1 MLPHPDTARQLAT
14 FDHQQ
19 RLRDAARF
27 RLADQAARRGRPS
40 GVTSA
45 TRLQDGLGRT
55 LIRAGLRLRGI
66 APVPGVSDGSPAIGS
81 ATIQ

>member
-19 RLRDAARF
+19 RLRDATRF
-27 RLADQAARRGRPS
+27 RLADQAARGHPS

-81 ATIQ
+81 GTIQ